1 MLRLFFSSHNTP
13 SKRINTFNNT
23 RRASTTPEDVLSI
36 TEKEALKENIKQN
49 KDLRDEDKTAFQD
62 YLGVHANHLS
72 RRVRIYKHPKSAS
85 QQGWGSVFKWTIEFD
100 QGDKWNNPLM
110 GWTSSRDPLDTVSL
124 EFENQE
130 SAINFC
136 KQQGLQYDVEEDNM
150 LRDNKRTYG
159 SKFKYVPP
167 PKKSYS

>member
-1 MLRLFFSSHNTP
+1 
-13 SKRINTFNNT
+13 
-23 RRASTTPEDVLSI
+23 
-36 TEKEALKENIKQN
+36 
-49 KDLRDEDKTAFQD
+49 
-62 YLGVHANHLS
+62 
-72 RRVRIYKHPKSAS
+72 
-85 QQGWGSVFKWTIEFD
+85 
-100 QGDKWNNPLM
+100 M